1 MPTIAET
8 FAATR
13 VGDRLAFMPFL
24 TAGDPDLATTAAVLA
39 DFAERGAD
47 LVEVGFPYSDPIA
60 DGPVIQ
66 ASYARVLDGGF
77 KLDGL
82 FEAFARLDGG
92 ILPPRVGMAS
102 YSLINRYGVEAFL
115 AKARA
120 SHFSGLIV
128 PDLPGDEAGDLVTR
142 TADAGLDLVQLV
154 SPLTP
159 PARAEKIVA
168 DCRGFVYCIAVAGVT
183 GEREGLPEELIAHLD
198 RLRGMTDLP
207 LAVGF
212 GISKP
217 EQVAMLKGHCD
228 GVIVGSAVVRRF
240 EAFAEKGR
248 AEVLGELGEY
258 VSSMVA
264 ACRG

>member
-1 MPTIAET
+1 MPTLAET

-13 VGDRLAFMPFL
+13 TEGRLAFMPFV
-24 TAGDPDLATTAAVLA
+24 TAGDPDFAATGDVIA
-39 DFAERGAD
+39 DFAGRGVD
-47 LVEVGFPYSDPIA
+47 LIEVGFPYSDPIA

-66 ASYARVLDGGF
+66 ASYARVLEGGF
-77 KLDGL
+77 TLDGL
-82 FEAFARLDGG
+82 FDAAGK
-92 ILPPRVGMAS
+92 ITVPTPRVGMAS
-102 YSLINRYGVEAFL
+102 YSLIHRYGVEHFL
-115 AKARA
+115 KRAR
-120 SHFSGLIV
+120 SSNFGGLIV
-128 PDLPGDEAGDLVTR
+128 PDLPGDESGDLVSR
-142 TADAGLDLVQLV
+142 AADAGLDLVQLV

-159 PARAEKIVA
+159 PGRAEKIVA

-183 GEREGLPEELIAHLD
+183 GERDGLPDELIAHLD
-198 RLRGMTDLP
+198 RLRGMADLP

-228 GVIVGSAVVRRF
+228 GVIVGSAIVRRF
-240 EAFAEKGR
+240 EAFATRGR